1 MTGGCFLPSPGVWLK
16 IAEEIGRIGIPPAI
30 SSPPG

>member
-16 IAEEIGRIGIPPAI
+16 IAEEIGRIGVPAI
-30 SSPPG
+30 EQPPG